1 MIVTNVE
8 VSEEFVTIYLAL
20 PGPDAGLSKA
30 DILDT
35 FARELRANAWRFARD
50 VLGKAFRL
58 NGRMTVEMAL
68 VAGAVAARLGAARVE
83 IFDPAAGAYTPV
95 MGDGCAMAMPV
106 PVLPGMEVE
115 FVQDTA
121 LFRRGA
127 RAAVVNVGHE
137 QVNVAATERG
147 GRRRDTGWTDRRNV
161 RPVGWERAPEI

>member
-1 MIVTNVE
+1 MIITDINVDDDAVTV
-8 VSEEFVTIYLAL
+8 FLTL

-30 DILDT
+30 DILDI
-35 FARELRANAWRFARD
+35 FARELRNNAWRFARD
-50 VLGKAFRL
+50 VLGKRFRL

-83 IFDPAAGAYTPV
+83 IFDPATGGYTPV

-106 PVLPGMEVE
+106 PILPGMEVE
-115 FVQDTA
+115 FIQDTP

-127 RAAVVNVGHE
+127 RAAVINVGHE

-147 GRRRDTGWTDRRNV
+147 GRRRDTGWTDVRNV
-161 RPVGWERAPEI
+161 RPVGWERAPNI